1 MPLTEHVDGRQIM
14 LKKDFLER
22 LRNGQELSLWQ
33 LVALTVQLSIP
44 AIMAQLSSIIMQY
57 IDASMVGHLGS
68 GEAASIGLMS
78 SSTWMMGGLCS
89 ALSVGFTIQ
98 VAHFIG
104 AKEEDKARGIV
115 RQGLAVAVIFSGILL
130 LIGVAMHQ
138 KLPVWLGGEA
148 AITGNASVYFLVYCL
163 SLPVLQ
169 LNAIAGGM
177 LQCSGNMKVPSMLHI
192 LMCIMD
198 VLFNSVLIFDARVI
212 TLSGRKFTVPGAGL
226 GVMGAALGT
235 FLAELVSVVFMLY
248 FLLVRSPALHLRKE
262 EHLLFSKKQLKKAV
276 RLSLPVGFEQV
287 VMCGAQIMS
296 TRIVSP
302 LGMAAIAANSF
313 SVTAESLCYMPGHG
327 IGMAATTLIG
337 QSIGAKR
344 EDITKKLGWLTVGLG
359 IIVMTGTGILLY
371 IFAPWMIGI
380 LSPDEEIRRMG
391 TQVLR
396 IEAFAEP
403 MYAASIVASG
413 VFRGAGDT
421 LIPSCMNFFSMWVI
435 RLPLAA
441 FLSKYYGLTGVWIAM
456 CIELCVRGV
465 LFLIRLCG
473 KGWQKMTKGKE

>member
-1 MPLTEHVDGRQIM
+1 M
-14 LKKDFLER
+14 LKKDFLGSMR
-22 LRNGQELSLWQ
+22 DGQELSLWQ
-33 LVALTVQLSIP
+33 LAVLTMQLSIP
-44 AIMAQLSSIIMQY
+44 AIMAQLSSIVMQY

-89 ALSVGFTIQ
+89 ALSVGFTVQ

-115 RQGLAVAVIFSGILL
+115 RQGLAVAVIFSCILL
-130 LIGVAMHQ
+130 LFGVLIHQ
-138 KLPVWLGGEA
+138 RLPLWLGGEEGIRDNA
-148 AITGNASVYFLVYCL
+148 AVYFLIYCL

-169 LNAIAGGM
+169 LNAMAGGM

-192 LMCIMD
+192 LMCVLD
-198 VLFNSVLIFDARVI
+198 VLFNSVLIFNPRTIVVFDSEI
-212 TLSGRKFTVPGAGL
+212 TIPGAGL
-226 GVMGAALGT
+226 GVLGAALGT
-235 FLAELVSVVFMLY
+235 SLAELVSVAFMLY
-248 FLLVRSPALHLRKE
+248 FLLARSPALCLRKE
-262 EHLLFSKKQLKKAV
+262 ERLAFSKEQLIRAFQ
-276 RLSLPVGFEQV
+276 LSLPVGFEQV

-296 TRIVSP
+296 TKIVSP

-337 QSIGAKR
+337 QSVGAKR

-359 IIVMTGTGILLY
+359 ILVMTGTGILLY

-380 LSPDEEIRRMG
+380 LSPDPEIRRMG
-391 TQVLR
+391 TEILR

-441 FLSKYYGLTGVWIAM
+441 FLSKRYGLAGVWIAM
-456 CIELCVRGV
+456 CIELCVRGI

-473 KGWQKMTKGKE
+473 KRWRSLGQEKVN

>member
-1 MPLTEHVDGRQIM
+1 M
-14 LKKDFLER
+14 LKKDFLESMR
-22 LRNGQELSLWQ
+22 DGQELSLWQ
-33 LVALTVQLSIP
+33 LVVLTVQLSIP
-44 AIMAQLSSIIMQY
+44 AIMAQLSSIVMQY

-130 LIGVAMHQ
+130 LAGLLMHQ
-138 KLPVWLGGEA
+138 RLPLWLGGEEG
-148 AITGNASVYFLVYCL
+148 IRKNASIYFLVYCL

-169 LNAIAGGM
+169 LNAVAGGM

-192 LMCIMD
+192 LMCVLD
-198 VLFNSVLIFDARVI
+198 VLFNSVLIFPTRMVTVLGHGL
-212 TLSGRKFTVPGAGL
+212 TLPGAGL

-235 FLAELVSVVFMLY
+235 SLAELVSVVFMLY
-248 FLLVRSPALHLRKE
+248 FLLARSPALHLRKGE
-262 EHLLFSKKQLKKAV
+262 KLSFSKEQLKKAV

-344 EDITKKLGWLTVGLG
+344 QDITKKLGWLTVGLG
-359 IIVMTGTGILLY
+359 ILVMTGTGILLY
-371 IFAPWMIGI
+371 VFAPWMIDI
-380 LSPDEEIRRMG
+380 LSPDPEIRRMG
-391 TQVLR
+391 TEVLR

-421 LIPSCMNFFSMWVI
+421 LVPSCMNFFSMWVI

-441 FLSKYYGLTGVWIAM
+441 YLSKRYGLVGVWVAM
-456 CIELCVRGV
+456 CIELCARGI

-473 KGWQKMTKGKE
+473 TRWQKIKN

>member
-1 MPLTEHVDGRQIM
+1 M
-14 LKKDFLER
+14 LKKDFLACMR
-22 LRNGQELSLWQ
+22 DGQELSPGQ
-33 LVALTVQLSIP
+33 LLALTIRLSIP
-44 AIMAQLSSIIMQY
+44 AIMAQISSIVIQY

-68 GEAASIGLMS
+68 GEAASIGLMA

-104 AKEEDKARGIV
+104 AKKEEKARGIV
-115 RQGLAVAVIFSGILL
+115 RQGLAVAVLFSCFLML
-130 LIGVAMHQ
+130 AGVLMHQ
-138 KLPVWLGGEA
+138 KLPLWLGGEEE
-148 AITGNASVYFLVYCL
+148 IQKNASVYFLVYCL

-169 LNAIAGGM
+169 INAIAGGM

-192 LMCIMD
+192 FMCVMD
-198 VLFNSVLIFDARVI
+198 VLFNSVFIFPARTI
-212 TLSGRKFTVPGAGL
+212 TILGNEISVPGAGL
-226 GVMGAALGT
+226 GVLGAALGT
-235 FLAELVSVVFMLY
+235 SLAEIVGALFMLY
-248 FLLVRSPALHLRKE
+248 FLLVRSPVLRLKKE
-262 EHLLFSKKQLKKAV
+262 ERLSFSRTQLAEAV
-276 RLSLPVGFEQV
+276 RLSVPVGFEQI

-302 LGMAAIAANSF
+302 LGTAAIAANSF

-359 IIVMTGTGILLY
+359 ILVMTGMGVLLY
-371 IFAPWMIGI
+371 VFAPWMIGI
-380 LSPDEEIRRMG
+380 LSPDPEIRRMG
-391 TQVLR
+391 TEVLR

-421 LIPSCMNFFSMWVI
+421 LAPSCLNFFSMWVI

-441 FLSKYYGLTGVWIAM
+441 FLSKRYGLVGVWVAM
-456 CIELCVRGV
+456 AVELCVRGI
-465 LFLIRLCG
+465 LFLIRLSG
-473 KGWQKMTKGKE
+473 KRWRQGNQSAS

>member
-1 MPLTEHVDGRQIM
+1 MRS
-14 LKKDFLER
+14 
-22 LRNGQELSLWQ
+22 GQELTLWQ
-33 LVALTVQLSIP
+33 LVVLTVQLSVP
-44 AIMAQLSSIIMQY
+44 AIMAQLSSIVMQY

-104 AKEEDKARGIV
+104 AKEEEKARGIV
-115 RQGLAVAVIFSGILL
+115 RQGLAAAIIFSGILL
-130 LIGVAMHQ
+130 LTGVLMHQ
-138 KLPVWLGGEA
+138 RLPMWLGGEA
-148 AITGNASVYFLVYCL
+148 GIRKNASVYFLIYCL

-169 LNAIAGGM
+169 MNITAGGM
-177 LQCSGNMKVPSMLHI
+177 LQCSGNMKIPSMLHI
-192 LMCIMD
+192 LMCVLD
-198 VLFNSVLIFDARVI
+198 VLFNSVLIFEARTI
-212 TLSGRKFTVPGAGL
+212 TVFGNEIAVPGAGL

-235 FLAELVSVVFMLY
+235 SLAELVSVVFMLY

-262 EHLLFSKKQLKKAV
+262 ERLLFSKDQLRKAF

-296 TRIVSP
+296 TKIVSP

-337 QSIGAKR
+337 QSMGAKR
-344 EDITKKLGWLTVGLG
+344 EDVTKKLGWLTVGLG
-359 IIVMTGTGILLY
+359 VLVMTGTGILLY
-371 IFAPWMIGI
+371 LFAPWMIGI
-380 LSPDEEIRRMG
+380 LSPDAEIRRMG
-391 TQVLR
+391 TEVLR

-441 FLSKYYGLTGVWIAM
+441 FLSKRYGLAGVWIAM
-456 CIELCVRGV
+456 CVELCVRGI

-473 KGWQKMTKGKE
+473 KKWRKIN

>member
-1 MPLTEHVDGRQIM
+1 MRDGQ
-14 LKKDFLER
+14 K
-22 LRNGQELSLWQ
+22 LSLWQ
-33 LVALTVQLSIP
+33 LAALTVQLSIP
-44 AIMAQLSSIIMQY
+44 AIMAQLSSIVMQY

-89 ALSVGFTIQ
+89 AMSVGFTIQ

-104 AKEEDKARGIV
+104 AKEEEKARGIV
-115 RQGLAVAVIFSGILL
+115 RQGLVAAVVFSGVLL
-130 LIGVAMHQ
+130 CLGVLMHQ
-138 KLPVWLGGEA
+138 RLPLWLGGEEG
-148 AITGNASVYFLVYCL
+148 IRKNASVYFLIYSL

-169 LNAIAGGM
+169 MNAIAGGM
-177 LQCSGNMKVPSMLHI
+177 LQCSGNMKAPSMLHI
-192 LMCIMD
+192 LMCVLD
-198 VLFNSVLIFDARVI
+198 VLFNSVLIFESRII
-212 TLSGRKFTVPGAGL
+212 TVFGSDIMVPGAGL

-235 FLAELVSVVFMLY
+235 SLAEVVSVIFMLY
-248 FLLVRSPALHLRKE
+248 FLLVRSPALRLRKE
-262 EHLLFSKKQLKKAV
+262 ERLLFSKEQMGKAF

-296 TRIVSP
+296 TKIVSP

-337 QSIGAKR
+337 QSVGAKR

-359 IIVMTGTGILLY
+359 ILVMTGTGILLY
-371 IFAPWMIGI
+371 LFAPWMIGI
-380 LSPDEEIRRMG
+380 LSPDPEIRRMG
-391 TQVLR
+391 TEVLR

-441 FLSKYYGLTGVWIAM
+441 YLSKRYGLAGVWIAM
-456 CIELCVRGV
+456 CIELCVRGI
-465 LFLIRLCG
+465 LFLIRLSG
-473 KGWQKMTKGKE
+473 KKWRRMTEGAGTGRSLQKCD

>member
-1 MPLTEHVDGRQIM
+1 MPGTPFRECADGRQIM
-14 LKKDFLER
+14 LKKDFLESMR
-22 LRNGQELSLWQ
+22 SGQELTLWQ
-33 LVALTVQLSIP
+33 LVVLTVQLSVP
-44 AIMAQLSSIIMQY
+44 AIMAQLSSIVMQY

-104 AKEEDKARGIV
+104 AKEEEKARGIV
-115 RQGLAVAVIFSGILL
+115 RQGLAAAIIFSGILL
-130 LIGVAMHQ
+130 LTGILMHQ
-138 KLPVWLGGEA
+138 RLPMWLGGEA
-148 AITGNASVYFLVYCL
+148 GIRKNASVYFLIYCL

-169 LNAIAGGM
+169 MNITAGGM
-177 LQCSGNMKVPSMLHI
+177 LQCSGNMKIPSMLHI
-192 LMCIMD
+192 LMCVLD
-198 VLFNSVLIFDARVI
+198 VLFNSVLIFEARTI
-212 TLSGRKFTVPGAGL
+212 TVFGNEIAVPGAGL

-235 FLAELVSVVFMLY
+235 SLAELVSVVFMLY

-262 EHLLFSKKQLKKAV
+262 ERLLFSKDQLRKAF

-296 TRIVSP
+296 TKIVSP

-337 QSIGAKR
+337 QSVGAKR
-344 EDITKKLGWLTVGLG
+344 EDVTKKLGWLTVGLG
-359 IIVMTGTGILLY
+359 VLVMTGTGILLY
-371 IFAPWMIGI
+371 LFAPWMIGI
-380 LSPDEEIRRMG
+380 LSPDAEIRRMG
-391 TQVLR
+391 TEVLR

-441 FLSKYYGLTGVWIAM
+441 FLSKRYGLAGVWIAM
-456 CIELCVRGV
+456 CVELCVRGIQ
-465 LFLIRLCG
+465 FLIRLCG
-473 KGWQKMTKGKE
+473 KKWRKIN